1 MEKGKRTRLTEKVT
15 PLTKYVF
22 LKIAITLTII
32 AYLAIFELPD
42 FLHGFIDG
50 MHSGGWHSRGF

>member
-1 MEKGKRTRLTEKVT
+1 M
-15 PLTKYVF
+15 TKYDF

-42 FLHGFIDG
+42 FVQGFIDG
-50 MHSGGWHSRGF
+50 MQSGGGHSRGF